1 MESIVSY
8 RLDLVV
14 RLVDTTVGCP
24 VTQRQVSFWQ
34 NGQEIVFL
42 PREAGTYVLVNAGRK
57 DGKLAISVRGY
68 LQTAVD
74 ICYGKLA
81 ERYPEV
87 YVELIPERPKYGNC
101 DFADISGNLPGIS
114 SVAAVCLTNPS
125 ARALSYNAKKQ
136 RIRLLQAKELDE
148 KAYALIHAQAE
159 TFEEFRVASAGKK
172 LLLRLEH
179 PLETELKPEEAI
191 ARIVR
196 GRTEENGDYLLR
208 LRRDGQGMRYLV
220 RYEVKGKVT
229 FEKITAAAADSR
241 ERGAAYEKA
250 LERSSEWE

>member
-24 VTQRQVSFWQ
+24 VTQRQVRFWQ
-34 NGQEIVFL
+34 NGREAAFL
-42 PREAGTYVLVNAGRK
+42 PRGGGTYVLVNAGRR

-68 LQTAVD
+68 LPTAAD

-87 YVELIPERPKYGNC
+87 YVELIPERPKYGHC

-114 SVAAVCLTNPS
+114 SIAAVCLTNPS
-125 ARALSYNAKKQ
+125 ARALSYNAEKRQ
-136 RIRLLQAKELDE
+136 IRLLQAKNLDE
-148 KAYALIHAQAE
+148 KAYALIHTQAE

-179 PLETELKPEEAI
+179 PLETELRPEEEI
-191 ARIVR
+191 SRIVR
-196 GRTEENGDYLLR
+196 GRIEANGNYLLR
-208 LRRDGQGMRYLV
+208 LRGDGQGMQYLV
-220 RYEVKGKVT
+220 RYEVKDKVM
-229 FEKITAAAADSR
+229 FEKITAAAADGR
-241 ERGAAYEKA
+241 ERGADV
-250 LERSSEWE
+250 